1 MHKEIIWS
9 PLSLTDMKGI
19 VDYLS
24 QNWPADG
31 INHFIDEIDVIAKQL
46 SSHPKTFPIIHS
58 KLKIRKYVISKHN
71 SIYYREYRNR
81 IEILRIYDNRQN
93 PYSLSFK

>member
-1 MHKEIIWS
+1 MPKEIIWS
-9 PLSLTDMKGI
+9 PLSLADMKGI

-24 QNWPADG
+24 LNWPADV
-31 INHFIDEIDVIAKQL
+31 INHFIDEVDSIVKQL

-58 KLKIRKYVISKHN
+58 KLKIRKCVISKHN
-71 SIYYREYRNR
+71 SIYYREHRKR

-93 PYSLSFK
+93 PDNLSFR